1 VLVQRVV
8 PAVACLIAV
17 VSAGLTLTSAPA
29 TGAATGSAMGAATGS
44 SALAAPRQRATLSV
58 SPGIAQNGARVASA
72 DGASLLGEASFTP
85 VRRGRLVLVQ
95 RRFGRTPWRTVMRTR
110 EDAHGHVRFVRDDKR
125 GSRTPYVYRVAAARH
140 GALRAVYSNAGSSAG
155 WRLRF
160 DEPFDG
166 NHLDLDTWDYR
177 LAGRL
182 QGTRMHAESSAAAV
196 QVGGGALNLQVRA
209 NPARQPDPLPYYL
222 NGHVSTQNKFT
233 FTYGYA
239 AARVRFARG
248 QGQHG
253 AFWLQ
258 PQTRAAES
266 GPAALTGTE
275 IDVAEFFGQGY
286 RSGGIANYVYSV
298 PAVGET
304 LKHGALRASALHAL
318 RGRSDTWWSR
328 YHVFSVLWTPR
339 GHVFRIDGVETSR
352 IMTAVSA
359 RPQYLLLSLLSSDW
373 ELPMLNRRTLP
384 TSMKVDWVRVWQH

>member
-1 VLVQRVV
+1 MTRT
-8 PAVACLIAV
+8 AAAIACLSAV
-17 VSAGLTLTSAPA
+17 LSAGLAVAPSTA
-29 TGAATGSAMGAATGS
+29 AGAGSGVGAG
-44 SALAAPRQRATLSV
+44 QRATLAV

-72 DGASLLGEASFTP
+72 DNAWLLGEASFSP

-95 RRFGRTPWRTVMRTR
+95 QRVGGSPWRTVMRTR
-110 EDAHGHVRFVRDDKR
+110 EDAHGRVRFVRDDVR
-125 GSRTPYVYRVAAARH
+125 GRTPYIYRVVAARS
-140 GALRAVYSNAGSSAG
+140 GSRRAVYSNPGSSAG

-160 DEPFDG
+160 DEAFTGD
-166 NHLDLDTWDYR
+166 HLDLGTWDYR
-177 LAGRL
+177 LEGRL
-182 QGTRMHAESSAAAV
+182 QGTRMHAESSPDAV
-196 QVGGGALNLQVRA
+196 HVGGGALNLQVRA
-209 NPARQPDPLPYYL
+209 NPARRPDPLPYYL
-222 NGHVSTQNKFT
+222 NGHVSTQNSFA

-239 AARVRFARG
+239 AARVRFAQG

-258 PQTRAAES
+258 PQTRAAQS

-275 IDVAEFFGQGY
+275 IDVAEFFGRGY
-286 RSGGIANYVYSV
+286 RNGGIANYVYSV
-298 PAVGET
+298 PRPDQT

-352 IMTAVSA
+352 IMTAVSR

-373 ELPMLNRRTLP
+373 ELPMLNTRTLP
-384 TSMKVDWVRVWQH
+384 TSMKVDWVRVWQR

>member
-1 VLVQRVV
+1 LQRAGL
-8 PAVACLIAV
+8 AVACLIAV
-17 VSAGLTLTSAPA
+17 LVAGLTVASSPA
-29 TGAATGSAMGAATGS
+29 TG
-44 SALAAPRQRATLSV
+44 AAPRQRATLSV
-58 SPGIAQNGARVASA
+58 SPGIAQNGTHVASA
-72 DGASLLGEASFTP
+72 NGASLLGEASFSP
-85 VRRGRLVLVQ
+85 ARRGRPVLVQ
-95 RRFGRTPWRTVMRTR
+95 QRVGRSPWRTVMRTR
-110 EDAHGHVRFVRDDKR
+110 EDAHGRVRFVRDDKR
-125 GSRTPYVYRVAAARH
+125 GSSTPYVYRVAAVRY
-140 GALRAVYSNAGSSAG
+140 GALRAVYSNAGSSAS

-166 NHLDLDTWDYR
+166 DFLDLDTWDYR

-209 NPARQPDPLPYYL
+209 NPAHHPDPLPYYL
-222 NGHVSTQNKFT
+222 NGHVSTQNKFA

-239 AARVRFARG
+239 AARVKFARG

-258 PQTRAAES
+258 PQSRAAES

-275 IDVAEFFGQGY
+275 IDIAEFFGQGY

-298 PAVGET
+298 PAVGST
-304 LKHGALRASALHAL
+304 HKHGALRASALRAL

-339 GHVFRIDGVETSR
+339 GHIFRVDGVETSR

-373 ELPMLNRRTLP
+373 ELPMLNTRTLP
-384 TSMKVDWVRVWQH
+384 TSMKVDWVRVWQR